1 MFTAVATYNDFEI
14 AMAEGNIYVDVVQE
28 CLNNIPEIYLNDE
41 DSIEIEINK
50 QGSVI
55 SKVTM
60 PYEIAKEFFE

>member
-1 MFTAVATYNDFEI
+1 MYTAVATYNDSEI
-14 AMAEGNIYVDVVQE
+14 AMAEGGIYADVVQE

-55 SKVTM
+55 NKVKM
-60 PYEIAKEFFE
+60 PYEIAKEYF